1 MDYPTSD
8 QYLPPIDPNPA
19 ELNPRLKRQLK
30 ELLVPPDEESSSND
44 LHSRGLAAA
53 EVHVGPK
60 TEAPKADP
68 KEDQQNDI
76 IPEDDEHLHPFSWC
90 DKWKPLCSWEGS
102 SAHSEFLILS
112 IVVLFVLVVLVW
124 EGAGRSFS
132 LLVSLISRL
141 VTLLIDYQVGG

>member
-8 QYLPPIDPNPA
+8 PYLSPTDPNPA

-30 ELLVPPDEESSSND
+30 ELLVPPVEESSSNG

-53 EVHVGPK
+53 EPPVDPK
-60 TEAPKADP
+60 TEAPGANP

-76 IPEDDEHLHPFSWC
+76 IPEDVEHLHPFSWC

-112 IVVLFVLVVLVW
+112 IVVLFILVVLAW
-124 EGAGRSFS
+124 EGVGRSFS

-141 VTLLIDYQVGG
+141 VTLLTDYQVGG